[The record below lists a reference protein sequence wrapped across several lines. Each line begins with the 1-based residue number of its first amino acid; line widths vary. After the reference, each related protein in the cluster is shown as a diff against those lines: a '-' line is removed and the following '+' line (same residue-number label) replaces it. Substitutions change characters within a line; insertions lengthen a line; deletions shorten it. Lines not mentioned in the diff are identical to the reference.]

1 MLPQLLFRRVIGIC
15 MMSVFVATRI
25 TGFRP
30 LIRTNFWP
38 RGLALHSKNHPSL
51 EDAVGGLLGSALR
64 RAQTTISVSQEFQA
78 PKNDEESPTLE
89 KEEAVDGMLQSKTVT
104 QAQRTIIDNKNQQ
117 QQSQQIESN
126 KASNSAASSL
136 PPARPYRGNP
146 TITNT
151 ALAHSLWS
159 TILRPS
165 IDSAIDAT
173 CGNGY
178 DSVALAKM
186 LFSGRHREEDCN
198 SQLLCVDIQKQ
209 ACDNTTAALA
219 QEFFEDPQVFEKQ
232 MIQVLHTSH
241 AALPRPNDSSSV
253 GLVVYNLGWLPNSD
267 DGKDCVTKMDSTL
280 HSITDAMLM
289 VRIGGMI
296 SVVTYPKSNP
306 EEDIAVR
313 VMLECAALLSSNVQT
328 WREFLDSA
336 LLLGGEK
343 DAGIKELVASSME
356 RIEGQGDPRQTWRVA
371 EHKRLGMDRAP
382 ILVTAT
388 RIK

>member
-1 MLPQLLFRRVIGIC
+1 M
-15 MMSVFVATRI
+15 
-25 TGFRP
+25 
-30 LIRTNFWP
+30 
-38 RGLALHSKNHPSL
+38 
-51 EDAVGGLLGSALR
+51 
-64 RAQTTISVSQEFQA
+64 
-78 PKNDEESPTLE
+78 
-89 KEEAVDGMLQSKTVT
+89 
-104 QAQRTIIDNKNQQ
+104 
-117 QQSQQIESN
+117 
-126 KASNSAASSL
+126 
-136 PPARPYRGNP
+136 
-146 TITNT
+146 
-151 ALAHSLWS
+151 
-159 TILRPS
+159 
-165 IDSAIDAT
+165 
-173 CGNGY
+173 
-178 DSVALAKM
+178 
-186 LFSGRHREEDCN
+186 
-198 SQLLCVDIQKQ
+198 
-209 ACDNTTAALA
+209 
-219 QEFFEDPQVFEKQ
+219 
-232 MIQVLHTSH
+232 
-241 AALPRPNDSSSV
+241 